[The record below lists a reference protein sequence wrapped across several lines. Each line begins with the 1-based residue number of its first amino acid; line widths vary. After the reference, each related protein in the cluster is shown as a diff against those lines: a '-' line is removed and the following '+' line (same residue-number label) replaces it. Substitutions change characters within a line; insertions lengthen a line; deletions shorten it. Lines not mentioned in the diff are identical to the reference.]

1 MKAFLCILL
10 LGYMI
15 FGVTPNP
22 NNEPLPGKTLNA
34 KGDNQLQDDV
44 KEREVIPHAVF
55 LDAKG
60 NILPDSVKDTAPA
73 ID

>member
-1 MKAFLCILL
+1 MKALLCILL

-15 FGVTPNP
+15 FGATPNP
-22 NNEPLPGKTLNA
+22 NNEPLPGRTLNA
-34 KGDNQLQDDV
+34 KRNYPLQNDV
-44 KEREVIPHAVF
+44 KEGAVIPRAIF

-60 NILPDSVKDTAPA
+60 NILPDSVRDSSPL